1 MLLWRFFGRLMAVTV
16 AGEYGE
22 AGILRESRIDVRQI
36 AEHEDGAVSRFDPAG
51 MQAIGTEASAQKGGR
66 LLL

>member
-1 MLLWRFFGRLMAVTV
+1 M
-16 AGEYGE
+16 
-22 AGILRESRIDVRQI
+22 RQI

>member
-1 MLLWRFFGRLMAVTV
+1 MAVTV
-16 AGEYGE
+16 AGEDGE
-22 AGILRESRIDVRQI
+22 ARVFRESMIGMRQI
-36 AEHEDGAVSRFDPAG
+36 ADHEDGAESRFDPAG